1 MRHNAYPKIAFQFR
15 QRQKGVALIT
25 ALLLLLLLTG
35 LTLAM
40 AWSSSSDM
48 LINSYYAN
56 FRGSFYAADSG
67 LNIARQSLVNQLE
80 AVVPNNFS
88 STVPPIPA
96 GAEATVQANV
106 LSQYGSAYQ
115 SIDTGSAASSWP
127 EKFTITQASLTLIP
141 DPVTGLATVTK
152 DPKTGDI
159 TSYVYKYAYALTAIG
174 KSRGTENTTLTDKGQ
189 LQLTANLK
197 PATTNLSFAAYGMF
211 IDQFSLC
218 GGTLVPGTITGP
230 VFTNGAW
237 NFGTGGPYTFTDPIG
252 SVNQDAGY
260 QFSSGCDSIDGTSD
274 TKGGTTIA
282 PTFAQGFQR
291 GQAAV
296 PLPTNSFNQERAVLD
311 GIGTNNTA
319 PSNSELNAALKDAFG
334 VAYPSG
340 GTNTGV
346 FLPYKIVAGARVFT
360 GGGILV
366 QGDASVQLSPA
377 GACAAGSCAQVYT
390 ITQVTTVTTVT
401 TVTVD
406 KAANQ
411 TQIAVAVNGV
421 AQPAQPTING
431 IPEQFDPASG
441 AVMGPANMLYV
452 NGNIKSLS
460 GPGEG
465 QTAIQDGT
473 ALTVTAANSVT
484 ITGDIKY
491 RQEPVTLT
499 GTTQTPIDTLIPAND
514 TRQVLGIFT
523 ATGDIQMSNK
533 QTDNNLEID
542 ASLATISQGGAG
554 GLINSGNQIN
564 LLTIVGGRIQN
575 QIKNIGTTTRNV
587 LFDRRFQGGN
597 FAPPFFPSTT
607 VNPGKSSASFTTS
620 LSRVAWK
627 DQSATY

>member
-1 MRHNAYPKIAFQFR
+1 MRHNGYPKIAFQSR
-15 QRQKGVALIT
+15 QSQEGVALIT

-80 AVVPNNFS
+80 AAVPNTFS
-88 STVPPIPA
+88 STVPPIAA
-96 GAEATVQANV
+96 GTEATVQANV
-106 LSQYGSAYQ
+106 LAQYGAAYQ
-115 SIDTGSAASSWP
+115 SIDNGGAASSWP
-127 EKFTITQASLTLIP
+127 ERFTISQASLTLIP

-159 TSYVYKYAYALTAIG
+159 TSYVYKYTYALTAIG

-189 LQLTANLK
+189 LQLTATLK

-237 NFGTGGPYTFTDPIG
+237 NFGTGGQYTFTDPIG
-252 SVNQDAGY
+252 SVNPDAGY
-260 QFSSGCDSIDGTSD
+260 QFSSGCDSVNGTSD
-274 TKGGTTIA
+274 TKGSTTIA

-291 GQAAV
+291 GQNPV

-311 GIGTNNTA
+311 GMGTNNTA
-319 PSNSELNAALKDAFG
+319 PSNTELNAALKDALG
-334 VAYPSG
+334 NPYPAG
-340 GTNTGV
+340 GASSGV
-346 FLPYKIVAGARVFT
+346 FLPYKIGPNPTTGAPGARIFT

-366 QGDASVQLSPA
+366 QGDASVQLSPLA
-377 GACAAGSCAQVYT
+377 ACSAASCAQVYT
-390 ITQVTTVTTVT
+390 ITQGTTVT

-406 KAANQ
+406 KA
-411 TQIAVAVNGV
+411 TQLTQVAVNGV
-421 AQPAQPTING
+421 AQPTIIG

-473 ALTVTAANSVT
+473 ALTVTAANNVT

-499 GTTQTPIDTLIPAND
+499 GTTQTPIDTLVPAND
-514 TRQVLGIFT
+514 THQVLGIFT
-523 ATGDIQMSNK
+523 ATGDIQMNN
-533 QTDNNLEID
+533 QQADGNLEID
-542 ASLATISQGGAG
+542 ASIATISQNGSG
-554 GLINSGNQIN
+554 GLIDTGAQIN